1 MKKSIVSFLIIL
13 IILEICMPNI
23 IQADSSLRYEYTG
36 NISYAGYKERIDAIK
51 AKHPNWKFVIMET
64 GLDWEEVIEN
74 EYVGHHV
81 SPKNLI
87 QGKSGGWICSIC
99 GQEIFDTGN
108 WMCAS
113 EQAIR
118 YYMDPRNW
126 LVDSPYLF
134 QFLQT
139 NYDET
144 TDAGVYSALNGTFL
158 YSWENASLI
167 NRVCRE
173 ADANPYFIIAR
184 IIQEQGNKGGAT
196 YRMQDTDGTIYYNL
210 FNIGAGGNGDEVYQ
224 NALKKAKEMGW
235 TSIELCIRGG
245 IRFLLSSYIAYKQNT
260 IYLNKFD
267 VEPYNGLYTKQ
278 YMQNIEAPKSEGT
291 SMYNKMKQANLL
303 DKNLTFVIP
312 VYENMP
318 ELPSNSPEDRG
329 ELYPKNIRVKPGH
342 SRITIR
348 AGQGTNTSVIGY
360 INDSETIILS
370 VERYNNGWHRIIL
383 RDGTQGFI
391 KFNSDYLE
399 EINDIVNCKEEVV
412 VQEKVSIKVGPR
424 SIWDRCNY
432 DISRR
437 NDYKNWEFWTI

>member
-1 MKKSIVSFLIIL
+1 
-13 IILEICMPNI
+13 
-23 IQADSSLRYEYTG
+23 
-36 NISYAGYKERIDAIK
+36 
-51 AKHPNWKFVIMET
+51 
-64 GLDWEEVIEN
+64 
-74 EYVGHHV
+74 
-81 SPKNLI
+81 
-87 QGKSGGWICSIC
+87 
-99 GQEIFDTGN
+99 
-108 WMCAS
+108 
-113 EQAIR
+113 
-118 YYMDPRNW
+118 MDPRNW

-235 TSIELCIRGG
+235 ISIELCIRGG

-291 SMYNKMKQANLL
+291 SMYNKMKQANSH
-303 DKNLTFVIP
+303 I
-312 VYENMP
+312 
-318 ELPSNSPEDRG
+318 
-329 ELYPKNIRVKPGH
+329 
-342 SRITIR
+342 
-348 AGQGTNTSVIGY
+348 
-360 INDSETIILS
+360 
-370 VERYNNGWHRIIL
+370 
-383 RDGTQGFI
+383 
-391 KFNSDYLE
+391 
-399 EINDIVNCKEEVV
+399 
-412 VQEKVSIKVGPR
+412 
-424 SIWDRCNY
+424 
-432 DISRR
+432 
-437 NDYKNWEFWTI
+437 